1 MSTVEAIERFD
12 CFGCSCSVLV
22 TGDGPAGRAPQAA
35 RRACA
40 SMLEW
45 HHGFSRFLP
54 DSELSRLNR
63 DERRCV
69 PVSPMMGRLVE
80 VARHAATLTDGLV
93 DATLLGQIER
103 AGYREDL
110 HGSLDLGRALSEA
123 PARTPAGGSSERAWE
138 QLELDPDG
146 PAVIRPPGLHLDSG
160 GLAKGLFADVL
171 AQTLSGHEAFAIDCG
186 GDLAIGGR
194 AGLARPIE
202 VQSPLDGSVLH
213 RYEFART
220 GVATSGIGRRS
231 WLGEDGRP
239 AHHLLDP
246 RSGRPAYTGVI
257 QATALAPSATL
268 AEIHAK
274 AAVLSGPSGAARWLR
289 WGGVIVLDDGSYRV
303 IEADRQPASTAPI
316 SSGAPWAAVAGADL
330 SVATTT
336 PIAHA
341 TNPAA
346 IQNAR

>member
-12 CFGCSCSVLV
+12 CFGCSCGVLV
-22 TGDGPAGRAPQAA
+22 IGDGPAGRAAQAA
-35 RRACA
+35 RRARA

-63 DERRCV
+63 DVRRRV
-69 PVSPMMGRLVE
+69 PVSPMMARLVE
-80 VARHAATLTDGLV
+80 IARHAASLTDGLV
-93 DATLLGQIER
+93 DATLLGQLER

-110 HGSLDLGRALSEA
+110 HGSVDLQHALSEA
-123 PARTPAGGSSERAWE
+123 PARIPAAGSVERAWE

-146 PAVIRPPGLHLDSG
+146 PAVIRPPGLQLDSG

-171 AQTLSGHEAFAIDCG
+171 AQTLSDHEAFAVDCG
-186 GDLAIGGR
+186 GDLAIGGSS
-194 AGLARPIE
+194 GLVRPIE

-213 RYEFART
+213 RYELART

-231 WLGEDGRP
+231 WLGENGRL

-246 RSGRPAYTGVI
+246 HNGRPAYTGVI

-274 AAVLSGPSGAARWLR
+274 AAVLSGPAGATRWLP
-289 WGGVIVLDDGSYRV
+289 WGGVIVFDDGSHRV
-303 IEADRQPASTAPI
+303 VEAGRQRSAGMIANDPPPRGVTARKCRSSNESTR
-316 SSGAPWAAVAGADL
+316 VVL
-330 SVATTT
+330 
-336 PIAHA
+336 
-341 TNPAA
+341 
-346 IQNAR
+346 

>member
-12 CFGCSCSVLV
+12 CFGCSCGVLV
-22 TGDGPAGRAPQAA
+22 IGDGPAGRAAQAA
-35 RRACA
+35 RRARA
-40 SMLEW
+40 SLLEW

-63 DERRCV
+63 DERRRV
-69 PVSPMMGRLVE
+69 PVSPMMARLIE
-80 VARHAATLTDGLV
+80 VARHAARSTDGLI
-93 DATLLGQIER
+93 DATLLGQLER

-110 HGSLDLGRALSEA
+110 HGSIDLGRALSQA
-123 PARTPAGGSSERAWE
+123 PARTPAAGSAERAWE
-138 QLELDPDG
+138 RLELDPDG
-146 PAVIRPPGLHLDSG
+146 PAAIRPPGLQLDSG

-194 AGLARPIE
+194 GGLSRPIE

-213 RYEFART
+213 RYELAAT
-220 GVATSGIGRRS
+220 GIATSGIGRRS

-246 RSGRPAYTGVI
+246 SSGRPAYTGVI

-289 WGGVIVLDDGSYRV
+289 WGGVIVFDDGSHRV
-303 IEADRQPASTAPI
+303 LEADRRPSSSVTSRHGGRPQPVTAHEGAST
-316 SSGAPWAAVAGADL
+316 L
-330 SVATTT
+330 
-336 PIAHA
+336 
-341 TNPAA
+341 N
-346 IQNAR
+346 R